1 MRSQALTRLGKNDE
15 ALADV
20 ETLLKL
26 RPDLPPALRTRAVI
40 EASQGKTDEAIADLQ
55 KVCQQEPEDLECRF
69 QLALLYRTKKDLAK
83 AFETFDAALAIDAN
97 NWFLR
102 YGRADLYLSVG
113 KHAEAV
119 KDYEI
124 AFESQPD
131 ESGLLNN
138 FAWLL
143 ATSPDDKVRNGRR
156 AIKLATKACELTD
169 HKMPHIL
176 STLAAAYAETG
187 DFESARRWSKKAVE
201 IATEENREQLS
212 KELASYEGSHAW
224 RELLNEEQENKA
236 TPSTADKSGK
246 QDSDEA
252 ASAQKPAP
260 VGTADQWGGTGFA
273 NVLSSDQLVVEA
285 FAKKSAGSVGR
296 QPLHRLVFEPS
307 SSTARAKPVAP
318 EKVQA
323 AAGPKG
329 RATVQSRGSS
339 SSG

>member
-1 MRSQALTRLGKNDE
+1 
-15 ALADV
+15 
-20 ETLLKL
+20 
-26 RPDLPPALRTRAVI
+26 
-40 EASQGKTDEAIADLQ
+40 
-55 KVCQQEPEDLECRF
+55 
-69 QLALLYRTKKDLAK
+69 LLYRTKKDLAK

-187 DFESARRWSKKAVE
+187 DFESAKRWSKKAVE

-252 ASAQKPAP
+252 ASAQKNP
-260 VGTADQWGGTGFA
+260 
-273 NVLSSDQLVVEA
+273 
-285 FAKKSAGSVGR
+285 R
-296 QPLHRLVFEPS
+296 R
-307 SSTARAKPVAP
+307 
-318 EKVQA
+318 
-323 AAGPKG
+323 
-329 RATVQSRGSS
+329 
-339 SSG
+339 